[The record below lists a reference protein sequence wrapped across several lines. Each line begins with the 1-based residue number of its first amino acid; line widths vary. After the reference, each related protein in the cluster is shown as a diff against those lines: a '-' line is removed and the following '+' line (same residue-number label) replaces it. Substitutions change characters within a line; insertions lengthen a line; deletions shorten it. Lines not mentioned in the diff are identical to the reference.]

1 MMDQGF
7 EQVASMGIGM
17 TLIMSII
24 SFVIFA
30 LAIGVMIFIFSRI
43 LKGSRDNQKAPELSV
58 HATVVS
64 KRLHVMNDI
73 SSFYVTFQ
81 VDSGD
86 RMELHVMGADY
97 AMMAEGDCGKLS
109 FKGTEFIDFV
119 RE

>member
-17 TLIMSII
+17 MLLMAII

-30 LAIGVMIFIFSRI
+30 MAIGVTIFIFSRV
-43 LKGSRDNQKAPELSV
+43 LKRSRDNQKAPELSV

-73 SSFYVTFQ
+73 SSYYVTFQ

-86 RMELHVMGADY
+86 RMELHVMGSDY
-97 AMMAEGDCGKLS
+97 AMMVEGDRGQLS
-109 FKGTEFIDFV
+109 FKGTEFVKFV
-119 RE
+119 RD